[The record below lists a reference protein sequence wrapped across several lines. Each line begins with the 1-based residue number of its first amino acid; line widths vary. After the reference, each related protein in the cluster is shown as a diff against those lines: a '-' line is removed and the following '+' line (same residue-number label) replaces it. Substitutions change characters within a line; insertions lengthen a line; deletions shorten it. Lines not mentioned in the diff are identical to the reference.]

1 MPDELLNQ
9 ANRDFEISP
18 GFSKDFASRMDQG
31 FQRVTIVPGLRFTDA
46 GPTTAPGSLPE
57 QTGPSPLINGP
68 GGSGG
73 QLGGSAPSIFNLIAN
88 LGSPDAPTAHPDSV
102 PPVGPEERIR
112 YSCVSGKCLQDP
124 NGIYLGLD
132 ECLASGC
139 GSGGGGSG
147 GGGGG
152 SGNGC
157 DCGCGPS
164 HTTIK
169 ASITGAAGP
178 FTSGARNYWNYSWA
192 EVGGTGR
199 SSAALGVAVNEYEL
213 SMDND
218 GGNVVPA
225 TAILSRLR
233 IPTGAVVDLMLDEN
247 CQPWFDR
254 ENPLQVTCT

>member
-139 GSGGGGSG
+139 GSGGGGG
-147 GGGGG
+147 GS

-157 DCGCGPS
+157 DCGCGLS
-164 HTTIK
+164 HTAFK
-169 ASITGAAGP
+169 ATITGASGP
-178 FTSGARNYWNYSWA
+178 FTTGGRNYWLYGWS
-192 EVGGTGR
+192 EVGGLR
-199 SSAALGVAVNEYEL
+199 SSTLNGTAPNEYEL
-213 SMDND
+213 SYNND
-218 GGNVVPA
+218 GGNIPPGA
-225 TAILSRLR
+225 ALLTRLR
-233 IPTGAVVDLMLDEN
+233 IPTGAVVDMMLDLD
-247 CQPWFDR
+247 CTPWFN
-254 ENPLQVTCT
+254 EPNPLQVTCV

>member
-1 MPDELLNQ
+1 MSDELLNQ

-18 GFSKDFASRMDQG
+18 SFSKDFASRMDQG

-46 GPTTAPGSLPE
+46 GPTTAPGALPE
-57 QTGPSPLINGP
+57 QTGPSALISGP
-68 GGSGG
+68 GGSGS
-73 QLGGSAPSIFNLIAN
+73 QVGGSAPTIFNLIAN
-88 LGSPDAPTAHPDSV
+88 LGGPDAPTAHPDSV

-124 NGIYLGLD
+124 NGIYLGID

-139 GSGGGGSG
+139 GSPT
-147 GGGGG
+147 GGGG

-164 HTTIK
+164 QTVLK
-169 ASITGAAGP
+169 ATITGATGP
-178 FTSGARNYWNYSWA
+178 FTSGARTYWQYGWS
-192 EVGGTGR
+192 EVAGAGR
-199 SSAALGVAVNEYEL
+199 TSTTFGAAINEYEL
-213 SMDND
+213 SMDNN

-225 TAILSRLR
+225 AAILSRLR
-233 IPTGAVVDLMLDEN
+233 IPTGAIVDLMLDGS
-247 CQPWFDR
+247 CQPWFVR